1 MSVFIIPL
9 FNGESM
15 ILFVNLWS
23 IIIALVFVTLFDLFV
38 TRKILF

>member
-23 IIIALVFVTLFDLFV
+23 MAIAVVFVTLFGLFI
-38 TRKILF
+38 TKKILF